1 MRVVLKLKFE
11 SFLPN
16 IHAET
21 WNYVLMTSHVILR
34 KKIMYSVFKF
44 LIFFGSV
51 ALKRRPYS
59 SVRKQLDLI
68 IEFAGH
74 RTKQRSIKQL
84 TARPLFI
91 YFRPLISQKT
101 VFKRAVLSCF

>member
-1 MRVVLKLKFE
+1 
-11 SFLPN
+11 
-16 IHAET
+16 
-21 WNYVLMTSHVILR
+21 
-34 KKIMYSVFKF
+34 MYSVFKF

-84 TARPLFI
+84 TARPL
-91 YFRPLISQKT
+91 ISQKT